1 MAEKE
6 NIKNEHL
13 HDHSQIPG
21 KQTESDLSSKFLS
34 DALSKSF
41 LLLKLIMIGLIFLF
55 FASGLKIVN
64 SNERAIVLRLGR
76 IRPVGLNRTLTP
88 GPHWVWPYP
97 IEEIVRL
104 PSIDKKISLDI
115 DSFWYS
121 LSAREKVTGETGVID
136 RTLNPELDGYCL
148 VRTEMQDALAPE
160 TAGSDYN
167 IIHSKWRLI
176 YQVRNPELF
185 FRNVY
190 VKDVKPGE
198 DYFEVITQS
207 ITPLMKNLTEDAVVA
222 TMVHYTID
230 EALTSKSSIAVDV
243 RKYLQKKLDDIESGI
258 DVSLV
263 ELYVI
268 TWPRQVKNE
277 FEFAMQAQQESQQKI
292 AEAKG
297 SARELL
303 NKAGGSDRNG
313 LPLVENILDALKNRN
328 IDKQQQEMLWDQLAG
343 EARKVIADAIAYRTR
358 VVSEAKANADY
369 LKSILPEYQKHPELV
384 IQTIYQDTIE
394 EIFDNV
400 EEKIIVQP
408 TKGTKGSEIR
418 INLNRDPEIAKPK
431 KNQEKK

>member
-1 MAEKE
+1 M
-6 NIKNEHL
+6 I
-13 HDHSQIPG
+13 
-21 KQTESDLSSKFLS
+21 
-34 DALSKSF
+34 ALV
-41 LLLKLIMIGLIFLF
+41 LLF
-55 FASGLKIVN
+55 FASGLKIVA
-64 SNERAIVLRLGR
+64 SDERAVVLRLGK
-76 IRPVGLNRTLTP
+76 IRPVGPNRTLTS

-104 PSIDKKISLDI
+104 PSVEKKISLDI

-121 LSAREKVTGETGVID
+121 IYPREMVTGETGRIGK
-136 RTLNPELDGYCL
+136 TLKPEDDGYCL
-148 VRTEMQDALAPE
+148 VRTDIQDTQAHE
-160 TAGSDYN
+160 STGSDYN
-167 IIHSKWRLI
+167 IVHSKWRLI
-176 YQVRNPELF
+176 YQIRNPELF

-190 VKDVKPGE
+190 VEDVEPGE

-243 RKYLQKKLDDIESGI
+243 RKYLQQKLDDIESGI

-263 ELYVI
+263 ELSVT
-268 TWPRQVKNE
+268 TWPRQVNNA
-277 FEFAMQAQQESQQKI
+277 FEFTMQAQQERKQKI
-292 AEAKG
+292 SEAKG

-313 LPLVENILDALKNRN
+313 LPLAETILDALKNN
-328 IDKQQQEMLWDQLAG
+328 TDKDEQEKLWEQLAG
-343 EARKVIADAIAYRTR
+343 EAREIIADAIAYRTR
-358 VVSEAKANADY
+358 VISEAKANADY

-400 EEKIIVQP
+400 EEKLIVQP
-408 TKGTKGSEIR
+408 TKGARGNEIR
-418 INLNRDPEIAKPK
+418 ISINRDPEIARP
-431 KNQEKK
+431 NQKQE